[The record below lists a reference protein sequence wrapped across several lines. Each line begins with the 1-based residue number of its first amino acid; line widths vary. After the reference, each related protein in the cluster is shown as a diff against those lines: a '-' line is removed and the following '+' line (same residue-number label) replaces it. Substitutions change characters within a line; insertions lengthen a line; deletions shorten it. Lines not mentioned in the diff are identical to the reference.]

1 MADETTTSPE
11 YGAGSIKVL
20 KGLEAVR
27 KRPGMY
33 IGDTDDGSGLHHMI
47 YEAVDNAIDE
57 ALAGHATEAF
67 VVLHADGSAE
77 ITDNGRGMPVD
88 LHPTEGISAA
98 EVIMTQLHA
107 GGKVDQNTD
116 KVSGGL
122 HGVGISV
129 VNALS
134 DWLELRIH
142 RNGKEHYVRFE
153 DGGTTVAP
161 LEEVGDSE
169 VLESGKPYTGTSVRF
184 LASPATF
191 TMTDYNRSTLE
202 HRLRE
207 LAFLNSGVKI
217 VFRDLRNPEPCE
229 TIFQYDGG
237 VKAFVQHLDRQRNS
251 VMPDTVYAVGEKD
264 GITVE
269 AAMQWNDGYHENVL
283 CFTNNIPQRD
293 GGTHLAGFRG
303 ALTRVINKYA
313 DETGAASKGKVSITG
328 DDAREGLTCVLSVKV
343 PDPKFSS
350 QTKDKLVS
358 SEVRPV
364 VESLMAEQL
373 SQWFEEN
380 PGPAKLVMAKIV
392 EAAAAR
398 EAARKA
404 RELTRRKTALDINSL
419 PGKLADCQ
427 EKDPSKSEL
436 FIVEGDS
443 AGGSAKQGR
452 NRENQAIL
460 PLRGKILNVERAR
473 FDKMLSSDQ
482 VGTLITALGAGIGRR
497 SETNPNE
504 GFQIEKLRYHKIII
518 MTDADVD
525 GAHIRTLLL
534 TFFYRQMPE
543 IIENGYLYIAQPPL
557 YKFSKGRSERYLK
570 DDEEREAYLID
581 EGTTGEVLVLQDGE
595 QIGGEDLRTVVRDA
609 SSINS
614 LISRLSLKAPK
625 DLVEQAAL
633 AGALRANAGEAE
645 ADATAERLNRIA
657 EEGEDTWKG
666 RFEDGNL
673 ILERVVRDVNET
685 MALDKALLISPDA
698 RKLADRTESLMETFE
713 FRAVLRHEKGGE
725 VGVYGPMSLVD
736 AVLES
741 GAKGISIQRYK
752 GLGEMNPGQLWET
765 TLDSNAR
772 TLLRVKVEHADE
784 ADDMFSKLMGD
795 VVEPRREFIQTNALQ
810 AEVDV

>member
-1 MADETTTSPE
+1 MAEDNVE
-11 YGAGSIKVL
+11 YGADSIKVL

-47 YEAVDNAIDE
+47 YEAVDNAVDE
-57 ALAGHATEAF
+57 ALAGHADEAS
-67 VVLHADGSAE
+67 VILHPDGSAE

-88 LHPTEGISAA
+88 LHPSEGISAA

-107 GGKVDQNTD
+107 GGKFDQNSY

-142 RNGKEHYVRFE
+142 RNGKEYLVRFE
-153 DGGTTVAP
+153 DGGTVWEP
-161 LEEVGDSE
+161 LKEVGTSPTRPD
-169 VLESGKPYTGTSVRF
+169 GKPHTGTAVRF
-184 LASPATF
+184 LASPSTF
-191 TMTDYNRSTLE
+191 TMTDYSRETLE

-217 VFRDLRNPEPCE
+217 VFKDLRGAEPYE
-229 TIFQYDGG
+229 VVLQYDGG
-237 VKAFVQHLDRQRNS
+237 VKAFVEHLDRQRTA
-251 VMPDTVYAVGEKD
+251 VIPEAIYAVGEKE

-269 AAMQWNDGYHENVL
+269 VALEWNDSYHENVL

-293 GGTHLAGFRG
+293 GGTHLAGFRA

-313 DETGAASKGKVSITG
+313 QETGVAKKEKVDISG

-364 VESLMAEQL
+364 VDNLMSDAL
-373 SQWFEEN
+373 STWFEEN
-380 PGPAKLVMAKIV
+380 PAIAKLIMQKIV

-404 RELTRRKTALDINSL
+404 RELTRRKSALDIASL

-452 NRENQAIL
+452 NRENQAVL

-473 FDKMLSSDQ
+473 FDKMLSSQ
-482 VGTLITALGAGIGRR
+482 EIGTLITALGTGIGR
-497 SETNPNE
+497 EEFN
-504 GFQIEKLRYHKIII
+504 IDKLRYHKIII

-543 IIENGYLYIAQPPL
+543 IIERGHLFIAQPPL
-557 YKFSKGRSERYLK
+557 YKTEKGRSSRYLK
-570 DDEEREAYLID
+570 DNAEMEAYLID
-581 EGTTGEVLVLQDGE
+581 EGTSGETLVLPDGL
-595 QIGGEDLRTVVRDA
+595 QIAGEDLRDRVREA
-609 SSINS
+609 ATFKQS
-614 LISRLSLKAPK
+614 LHRMSLRAPR
-625 DLVEQAAL
+625 DLVEHAAL
-633 AGALRANAGEAE
+633 SGALSPGAGQAE
-645 ADATAERLNRIA
+645 ADATAERLNWLA
-657 EEGEDTWKG
+657 EEGENTWSGTYDDAGLKM
-666 RFEDGNL
+666 
-673 ILERVVRDVNET
+673 ERVVRGVTET
-685 MALDKALLISPDA
+685 AALDQTLLALPDA
-698 RKLADRTESLMETFE
+698 GRLAE
-713 FRAVLRHEKGGE
+713 RAKAMGDIYDKEAMLRHEKGTE
-725 VGVYGPMSLVD
+725 IPVFGPLSLLE
-736 AVLES
+736 AVLAS
-741 GAKGISIQRYK
+741 GAKGIKLQRYK

-765 TLDSNAR
+765 TLDKNVR
-772 TLLRVKVEHADE
+772 TLLQVRVQHVDTADE
-784 ADDMFSKLMGD
+784 MFSKLMGD
-795 VVEPRREFIQTNALQ
+795 VVEPRREFIQDNALE
-810 AEVDV
+810 AEVDA